1 MAELNPKPFLAES
14 GFLSRVFKGAPA
26 YYAKPDL
33 QQYFD
38 SLEHNLDKHNKL
50 VLGDAV
56 GRVVLLPDSSWN
68 IDKAIYNLHLGVTDP
83 FVLEVGKFK
92 VSFVGGSLDHVD
104 SLVFDG
110 TNLVQPTEP
119 ATPPTILES
128 QITNVLLLAKER
140 TITFADDPD
149 KGGIIGPGI
158 TAPLESSD
166 VIEYYDFSLGVFKGL
181 AIPETINGKLVVC
194 VVAQFTFYFD
204 GYWKPLLIQN
214 FRTNHTNMDIS
225 GNKRFPVLN
234 KVLSSFGQFDW
245 INKVMD
251 ALNSLALRIDGSN
264 DAITD
269 LYVDK
274 GTTGR
279 FKIIT
284 KEDYATVTQAGI
296 IRIAT
301 DLEVF
306 DTTNN
311 STALS
316 PYGMYL
322 ALGSTRKIYEIGIWD
337 MLSTDLVSFPHNLG
351 ADWVKAVPSACS
363 IRNDAGDSIFTFFN
377 DPNGQFFI
385 DDTYITLHRVGVPF
399 NHADYSDV
407 SVLNRGYVILDLV
420 GVAQT
425 NPLTPPDVDAGADIA
440 LDLASLSYS
449 TPVLRSLVKSSG
461 AYPTQLGAVNAVV
474 ELDATT
480 QNYSVNLQYK
490 KLGGTTWVTFGTDT
504 NLGQAVRNFS
514 NCYVTDT
521 NVPMVGL
528 YSIRARII
536 VGALELYSNIITVDF
551 NRATGTSWGDNSTV
565 ELDFNTGNTVN
576 DTDSISILHPPY
588 SSIITFKN
596 ARTMSGECTI
606 SSDKNVLATNYANAI
621 NTDFPTKLLAV
632 TVGTKV
638 YVTSRAGSGNVIG
651 DVLETAGIVNVV
663 FIPVGTVTTSAG
675 AASYVEATVTGV
687 INSFVGSITNR
698 GWSVVSGPAGSVQQL
713 SATSPNQAIFRFS
726 SVGTWVLRFSATASD
741 GTVTSTGSDLCIVT
755 VSSTVVATPVV
766 TLKHS
771 DNTTAPKTYPI
782 TGTGDILLIGS
793 VTDLPTANIQAW
805 EFEYRSMVNENNLII
820 IGWSAWS
827 SLGFNVVPGN
837 PNQTNFFVN
846 RPYGPIQFRARVQD
860 TSGTWTNYSNVLEG
874 TVDYMANVSMFEAS
888 GTPYLPNTGTIG
900 SAPLS
905 TVATSLKFRVRGLV
919 QDPGFLINYNCRTTF
934 VEYDPNN
941 VQALPSDILVYNR
954 GYASNTYVNN
964 TQIVDE
970 FGTGLIEWTGIEGV
984 FNCNNATGRTQLKN
998 KIKAALQAIGT
1009 TLGLEDPNGS
1019 YHGTTNFFTNVQ
1031 IVATDVDLGNGIW
1044 EIAVSCNIPRGTTQ
1058 MNETLLTTNPPRLAR
1073 RVAIIGTIT
1082 DTWFT

>member
-38 SLEHNLDKHNKL
+38 SLEHNLGKHNKL

-56 GRVVLLPDSSWN
+56 GRVVLLTDSSWN
-68 IDKAIYNLHLGVTDP
+68 IDKSIYNLHLGVTAP
-83 FVLEVGKFK
+83 LVLEVGKFK
-92 VSFVGGSLDHVD
+92 VPFVGGSLDHVD

-110 TNLVQPTEP
+110 ANLVQPTEP

-158 TAPLESSD
+158 PAPLESSD

-181 AIPETINGKLVVC
+181 NIPETINGKLVVC

-204 GYWKPLLIQN
+204 GFWKPLLIQN

-274 GTTGR
+274 GATGR

-284 KEDYATVTQAGI
+284 REDYASTTQAGV

-301 DLEVF
+301 DVEVF
-306 DTTNN
+306 DPTNN

-337 MLSTDLVSFPHNLG
+337 MSSTDLISFPHNLG
-351 ADWVKAVPSACS
+351 AAWVKAVPSACS

-377 DPNGQFFI
+377 DPNGQLFI
-385 DDTYITLHRVGVPF
+385 DDTYITLHRIGVPF

-425 NPLTPPDVDAGADIA
+425 NPLTPPDVDAGADVA
-440 LDLASLSYS
+440 LDLAYLSYN
-449 TPVLRSLVKSSG
+449 TPILRSLTKSSG
-461 AYPTQLGAVNAVV
+461 SYPTQLGAVNAVI
-474 ELDATT
+474 EMGAGTE
-480 QNYSVNLQYK
+480 NYSVNLQYK
-490 KLGGTTWVTFGTDT
+490 RHGNSTSWFTIGTDN
-504 NLGQAVRNFS
+504 NLGQAVRNI
-514 NCYVTDT
+514 NNAYVTDT
-521 NVPMVGL
+521 ASPMVGL
-528 YSIRARII
+528 YNIRARII
-536 VGALELYSNIITVDF
+536 IGSLEIFSNVISVDF
-551 NRATGTSWGDNSTV
+551 TVATGTVWGNNVTATI
-565 ELDFNTGNTVN
+565 DFNTPDAFELG
-576 DTDSISILHPPY
+576 DSIRILY
-588 SSIITFKN
+588 GIAVTTF
-596 ARTMSGECTI
+596 TCGEEFRAVRVNPGEVTI
-606 SSDKNVLATNYANAI
+606 SSDKAVLASNYANAI
-621 NTDFPTKLLAV
+621 NSDYKTLLALA
-632 TVGTKV
+632 VGKSV
-638 YVTSRAGSGNVIG
+638 YVTIRAGSIDSMGDAFVLVNSTVGNPARIPA
-651 DVLETAGIVNVV
+651 TADI
-663 FIPVGTVTTSAG
+663 IPQSTVVGTGSAS
-675 AASYVEATVTGV
+675 SYVETTVTGV

-713 SATSPNQAIFRFS
+713 SATDPNQAIFRFS

-741 GTVTSTGSDLCIVT
+741 GTGTNTGSALCIIT
-755 VSSTVVATPVV
+755 VSSTVSAIPVV
-766 TLKHS
+766 TLRHS

-782 TGTGDILLIGS
+782 TGTGNVLLIGS
-793 VTDLPTANIQAW
+793 VTELPTANIQAW
-805 EFEYRSMVNENNLII
+805 EFEYRSMVDENNII
-820 IGWSAWS
+820 LADWSAWS
-827 SLGFNVVPGN
+827 NLGFNAVPGN

-846 RPYGPIQFRARVQD
+846 RPYDSIQFRARVQN
-860 TSGTWTNYSNVLEG
+860 TSGNWTPYSNVLEG
-874 TVDYMANVSMFEAS
+874 TISFTATASLIENYGTLTNV
-888 GTPYLPNTGTIG
+888 GTGNLDTAGNYLVSDI
-900 SAPLS
+900 
-905 TVATSLKFRVRGLV
+905 LKFRARGIIVNPRFNLWE
-919 QDPGFLINYNCRTTF
+919 LSRTTF

-941 VQALPSDILVYNR
+941 VQTLPSDITHYNRTNLVTIIGTFDCTTPAGVTSLGQAVCDFINSSLNSGNGPGLGASVYNAFTFNYYDYFTGNNLVDGAIITLGFTTSR
-954 GYASNTYVNN
+954 GT
-964 TQIVDE
+964 
-970 FGTGLIEWTGIEGV
+970 
-984 FNCNNATGRTQLKN
+984 
-998 KIKAALQAIGT
+998 LQA
-1009 TLGLEDPNGS
+1009 
-1019 YHGTTNFFTNVQ
+1019 
-1031 IVATDVDLGNGIW
+1031 
-1044 EIAVSCNIPRGTTQ
+1044 
-1058 MNETLLTTNPPRLAR
+1058 NESLYTTNPPRLAK
-1073 RVAIIGTIT
+1073 RVYVQKQLTVVG
-1082 DTWFT
+1082 WQ